1 MTSGAGP
8 GSGRSA
14 AIILAAGESRRFGAV
29 KQLAELEGRPLLQHV
44 IDAVVA
50 VPDLD
55 PVVVV
60 LGAHHE
66 EILAAIDPGRANVA
80 LCLGW
85 EEGLAAS
92 LRAGLAALGDELD
105 VERVLVVLGD
115 TPRLESAV
123 VEDVL
128 AAAVG
133 APPAMPVRTTYAGTP
148 GHPVVLPCQMFGA
161 IAELTGDEGA
171 RELLTDGPVLLVEAG
186 GPGGMDVDTPEQL
199 EALR

>member
-1 MTSGAGP
+1 MTPAAGT
-8 GSGRSA
+8 GRSA
-14 AIILAAGESRRFGAV
+14 AVILAAGESRRFGAV
-29 KQLAELEGRPLLQHV
+29 KQLAELDGRPLLQHV
-44 IDAVVA
+44 IDAVTA

-66 EILAAIDPGRANVA
+66 EILAAIDPGRASVA

-92 LRAGLAALGDELD
+92 LRAGLAALSQESD

-128 AAAVG
+128 TAAVG
-133 APPAMPVRTTYAGTP
+133 APPAMPVRATYAGKP
-148 GHPVVLPCQMFGA
+148 GHPVVLPRQLFGA
-161 IAELTGDEGA
+161 IEELTGDEGA
-171 RELLTDGPVLLVEAG
+171 RELLADAPVLLVEAG
-186 GPGGMDVDTPEQL
+186 GPGGMDVDTPEHL